1 MEQSKAQQLH
11 KKIDG
16 LGEGM
21 ARRMMEVYNEL
32 ANNRFIVSTLVH
44 QNLESYPEVNEEDIL
59 ENIQDYFLVTDK
71 VAIYAPDENFVRLH
85 LITRNY
91 KMEDVTE
98 EGKFTFKYQGIITDE
113 NVDHT
118 VEATNEQHA
127 WQLLREILINNEKNK
142 QE

>member
-1 MEQSKAQQLH
+1 MEQSKAQVLH

-32 ANNRFIVSTLVH
+32 TNNRFIVSVLVH
-44 QNLESYPEVNEEDIL
+44 QNLESYPEVYEEDIL
-59 ENIQDYFLVTDK
+59 DSIQEYFLVTDK
-71 VAIYAPDENFVRLH
+71 VAIHAPKEEFIRLH
-85 LITRNY
+85 LITRKY
-91 KMEDVTE
+91 KLEDVTE

-113 NVDHT
+113 TTDHT

-142 QE
+142 QG